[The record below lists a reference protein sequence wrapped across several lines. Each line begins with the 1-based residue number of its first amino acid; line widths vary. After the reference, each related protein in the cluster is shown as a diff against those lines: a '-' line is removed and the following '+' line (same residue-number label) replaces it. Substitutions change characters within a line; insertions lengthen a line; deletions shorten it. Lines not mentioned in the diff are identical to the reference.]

1 MRQNISTFYFNPKSE
16 TIIIE
21 SVIDDVFESVC
32 STIISNIKKYLGKGS
47 GCIRPILDTVLK
59 QGVLRLF
66 QHGLVWLYKQRKYSR
81 AEKILL
87 VISNQR

>member
-47 GCIRPILDTVLK
+47 GCIRPI
-59 QGVLRLF
+59 
-66 QHGLVWLYKQRKYSR
+66 
-81 AEKILL
+81 
-87 VISNQR
+87 

>member
-32 STIISNIKKYLGKGS
+32 GTIISNIKKYLGKDS
-47 GCIRPILDTVLK
+47 GCFRPILDTVLK
-59 QGVLRLF
+59 QGVL
-66 QHGLVWLYKQRKYSR
+66 
-81 AEKILL
+81 
-87 VISNQR
+87 

>member
-32 STIISNIKKYLGKGS
+32 STIISNIKKYLGKDS
-47 GCIRPILDTVLK
+47 GCFRHILDTVLK
-59 QGVLRLF
+59 QGVL
-66 QHGLVWLYKQRKYSR
+66 
-81 AEKILL
+81 
-87 VISNQR
+87 

>member
-32 STIISNIKKYLGKGS
+32 STIISNIKKYLGKDS
-47 GCIRPILDTVLK
+47 GCIIDSLLNNNINFSKYNP
-59 QGVLRLF
+59 
-66 QHGLVWLYKQRKYSR
+66 LVGSSYIKLPK
-81 AEKILL
+81 
-87 VISNQR
+87 

>member
-47 GCIRPILDTVLK
+47 GCIRPSLDTVLM

-66 QHGLVWLYKQRKYSR
+66 QHGLVWLYKQK
-81 AEKILL
+81 KIAVLKKFYW
-87 VISNQR
+87 